1 MRYRGQRRSVWP
13 ILLLIILLVLIVLA
27 AYWFLFLA
35 PPGIRP

>member
-13 ILLLIILLVLIVLA
+13 ILLLIIVLVLILLA
-27 AYWFLFLA
+27 AYWFLYLA

>member
-13 ILLLIILLVLIVLA
+13 IVLLIIVLVLVVLA
-27 AYWFLFLA
+27 AYWFLYLA

>member
-1 MRYRGQRRSVWP
+1 MRYRGQGRSVWP